1 VLNERPLTCPEDVLG
16 FFLQVIIVSLCSLVL
31 LMRMARDR
39 RRALKFGKAE
49 EEKFSQSEGTLED
62 DESIQKLY
70 RDNDDD
76 VDA

>member
-1 VLNERPLTCPEDVLG
+1 
-16 FFLQVIIVSLCSLVL
+16 
-31 LMRMARDR
+31 MARDR

-70 RDNDDD
+70 RGNDDD